1 MKFIK
6 TLFLFVCVLALTSGS
21 SMASAQMSFFDFL
34 RDQGAGKPAVDFT
47 VKNLKGE
54 DVNMTKYRDGK
65 KAIIF
70 FWATW
75 CPHCRVALR
84 DLNREKASI
93 EAKGIKL
100 VIVDVGEETAEVI
113 AHIKNNKIDLDI
125 LLDADNAASDK
136 YGLVGVPTF
145 IFVNQD
151 GLVQEIGHSLPKN
164 YDEILSRS
172 KKK

>member
-21 SMASAQMSFFDFL
+21 SRASAQMSFFDFL
-34 RDQGAGKPAVDFT
+34 KNQDAGKPATDFT
-47 VKNLKGE
+47 LKNLKGE
-54 DVNMTKYRDGK
+54 DVNMTKVRDGK

-75 CPHCRVALR
+75 CPHCRVALSE
-84 DLNREKASI
+84 LNNQKEAI
-93 EAKGIKL
+93 MAKGIKL
-100 VIVDVGEETAEVI
+100 IIVDSGEEATEVM
-113 AHIKNNKIDLDI
+113 AHVKSHKVDLDI
-125 LLDADNAASDK
+125 LLDTDNAVAEK
-136 YGLVGVPTF
+136 YNLVGVPTF
-145 IFVNQD
+145 IFINQD